1 MPIREVTG
9 YLEKALTGLGLHTE
23 ARTSF
28 ITYVSR
34 RRSFLYFFDH
44 FMCHRFWLPSFLK
57 HKYVALRFIPQ
68 TAFSRIAP
76 IDITPKPDIV
86 IRVFM
91 IFKGVSDVGRWP
103 SSLKRAQDDVAFW
116 AEIVGVDPV
125 AAWNDDLFRVLE
137 WGAMEIPLDK

>member
-1 MPIREVTG
+1 
-9 YLEKALTGLGLHTE
+9 
-23 ARTSF
+23 
-28 ITYVSR
+28 
-34 RRSFLYFFDH
+34 
-44 FMCHRFWLPSFLK
+44 
-57 HKYVALRFIPQ
+57 
-68 TAFSRIAP
+68 
-76 IDITPKPDIV
+76 
-86 IRVFM
+86 M